1 MDNYAKWLEK
11 EQEWIDQMAQE
22 TKSATIRA
30 CILYTA
36 ATAAIFG
43 LIGIASEDSVSG
55 MFQNALWGVTF
66 GIIMAFF
73 MLLFIPHPRKSYAKR
88 LAAYTQ
94 DLTPD
99 EQEELGSQM
108 LSSDVKRLD
117 FKGVNKIK
125 EKIMITRSF
134 LASNSGR
141 GYFILV
147 KLDQVEQILTDARGM
162 SATAGSNGM
171 TVHAYDE
178 AYSIEFRYLKPA
190 SGSSKDADVSLVLP
204 SREIRDQVMQY
215 VQEFVSQ
222 RPDPPIVLRNI

>member
-11 EQEWIDQMAQE
+11 EQEWIDQMTQE
-22 TKSATIRA
+22 TKSATIKA

-43 LIGIASEDSVSG
+43 LIGIVSEDSVSG

-66 GIIMAFF
+66 GIVMAFF
-73 MLLFIPHPRKSYAKR
+73 MLLFIPHPCKSYAKW

-134 LASNSGR
+134 LASNSSR

-162 SATAGSNGM
+162 SATAGANGM
-171 TVHAYDE
+171 AVHAYDE
-178 AYSIEFRYLKPA
+178 AYSIEFRYRKPA
-190 SGSSKDADVSLVLP
+190 SESSKDADVSLVLP

-222 RPDPPIVLRNI
+222 RPDPPIVLKNI